1 MGNIIRVLIAV
12 ALLFLVEYYFAKKVS
27 KAIKNFFP
35 EFPEKKRK
43 SVLKVFLIWIN
54 LYPLFLIIDWSYAA
68 ISNTYVWVPQNF
80 FFDYFL
86 IYPFWAGLFVVVQS
100 DLFFLIIDFFRLL
113 LLPFWKKYKQKFL
126 SYETKAIVFIT
137 VFFLFYVPLR
147 IIHDEYTVSIRIVEY
162 KKKDLPEALN
172 NFRLT
177 FISDVQADRYTDEAR
192 LTKYINMVNSTHPD
206 LVLIGGDVI
215 TSTPDYI
222 NEAAEYIGK
231 IKSKYGIYSCV
242 GDHDNWAYHNEY
254 SKSLHEVETALKKQG
269 IEMVDNGK
277 RYVNVDGAKI
287 EITFITNTY
296 VERIPVN
303 ELDSLA
309 DLKHNYALKIFLA
322 HQPREFLAQAA
333 KRYNYDL
340 YLAGHTH
347 GGQIT
352 FLFPFKNLSPTLIE
366 TPYVRGDFHFTKE
379 DGKKMLMVVTR
390 GLGMSL
396 APVRYNST
404 PEITLIVLE
413 KG

>member
-86 IYPFWAGLFVVVQS
+86 IYPFWAGLFIVVQS

>member
-1 MGNIIRVLIAV
+1 MRNIIAVTIAAV
-12 ALLFLVEYYFAKKVS
+12 ILFLVEYYFIKKVTTAQ
-27 KAIKNFFP
+27 KKVFP
-35 EFPEKKRK
+35 DFSNQKRK
-43 SVLKVFLIWIN
+43 IILTIVLVWIN
-54 LYPLFLIIDWSYAA
+54 LYPLFIILDWSYAA
-68 ISNTYVWVPQNF
+68 IFKTYVWVPQNF

-86 IYPFWAGLFVVVQS
+86 IYPFWIGLLLIVQS
-100 DLFFLIIDFFRLL
+100 DLFFIIVDVIRLL
-113 LLPFWKKYKQKFL
+113 IFPIRKKHKQKL
-126 SYETKAIVFIT
+126 LAIESKIILFIT
-137 VFFLFYVPLR
+137 VFFLLYVPIR
-147 IIHDEYTVSIRIVEY
+147 IIHDYNAVSIRIVEY

-177 FISDVQADRYTDEAR
+177 FISDIQADRYTDKER
-192 LTKYINMVNSTHPD
+192 LTKYINKVNSTKPD

-215 TSTPDYI
+215 TSTPNYI

-242 GDHDNWAYHNEY
+242 GDHDNWAYHNNY
-254 SKSLHEVETALKKQG
+254 TLSLNEVEAALKKHG
-269 IEMVDNGK
+269 IEMINNGK
-277 RYVNVDGAKI
+277 RFIDVNGSKI
-287 EITFITNTY
+287 EISFITNTY

-309 DLKHNYALKIFLA
+309 LLKDNYGLKIFLA
-322 HQPREFLAQAA
+322 HQPRAFLAKAA
-333 KRYNYDL
+333 VRYDYDL

-366 TPYVRGDFHFTKE
+366 TPFVRGNFSFTKE
-379 DGKKMLMVVTR
+379 NGSKLLMIVTR

-404 PEITLIVLE
+404 PEITVIIIT